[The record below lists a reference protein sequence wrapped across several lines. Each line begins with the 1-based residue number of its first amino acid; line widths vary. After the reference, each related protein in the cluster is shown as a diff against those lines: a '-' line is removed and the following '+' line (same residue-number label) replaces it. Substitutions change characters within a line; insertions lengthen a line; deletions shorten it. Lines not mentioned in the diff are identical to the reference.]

1 MSSESVVAGSTRCD
15 RCGSV
20 MRCAVRQAIID
31 GRLRSEVES
40 TCAACGNGWATCS
53 DGADDYVRSALLA
66 AHGPSRLRLADGPFD
81 DDALLFGLLRRYGG
95 GGLFEVNAKVAELR
109 TIGCTGTAV
118 EMELLARVLR
128 AAGYSVVLEG
138 PRPSGQTGDTA

>member
-1 MSSESVVAGSTRCD
+1 MARRVSSESVVAGSTRCD

-66 AHGPSRLRLADGPFD
+66 AHGPSRLRLAAGPFD
-81 DDALLFGLLRRYGG
+81 DDAQLIGLLRRYGG
-95 GGLFEVNAKVAELR
+95 GELFGVHAKVPAVRKEGG
-109 TIGCTGTAV
+109 TGCPGAW
-118 EMELLARVLR
+118 EP
-128 AAGYSVVLEG
+128 AGPV
-138 PRPSGQTGDTA
+138 